1 MEYIL
6 TKKGVT
12 LYKVFQVY
20 DNDKSGEL
28 DVKEFGKI
36 MKRLDPSFTDD
47 EVETIF
53 HIVDADNSKTI

>member
-36 MKRLDPSFTDD
+36 MKRLDGSFTD
-47 EVETIF
+47 
-53 HIVDADNSKTI
+53 